1 MSQMIRSLLPR
12 LTSYAVGGDFTDE
25 RSNADVI
32 EKSHGTPTQDTAMK
46 QIAMKNAGQNPT
58 PMTTKIQ
65 LDRP

>member
-1 MSQMIRSLLPR
+1 MSQLIRSLLPR
-12 LTSYAVGGDFTDE
+12 LTSYAVGGDFVDE
-25 RSNADVI
+25 RSIADVI

-46 QIAMKNAGQNPT
+46 QIAKKNAGQNPT